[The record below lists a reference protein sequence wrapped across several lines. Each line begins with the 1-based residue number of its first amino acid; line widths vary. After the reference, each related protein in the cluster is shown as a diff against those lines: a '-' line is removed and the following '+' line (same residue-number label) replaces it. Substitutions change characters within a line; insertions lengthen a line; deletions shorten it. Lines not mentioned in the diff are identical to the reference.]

1 MVTIIGSVAAVLT
14 AACWLPQLF
23 KTLRKGTAEDF
34 AWPYLTM
41 LTVGVFAWF
50 VYGVLKSDPP
60 IYLCNGF
67 TGACVVIVA
76 LVKFRTRH
84 VMIDGYEVAVSPSGH
99 GEVALESL
107 DGLGPALA
115 ADLKAVGINDSA
127 ALLAVGVDEASHR
140 LSAAGLGDAEVHRAS
155 LHGAL
160 RPQSGP
166 DPKAPGAAG

>member
-1 MVTIIGSVAAVLT
+1 M
-14 AACWLPQLF
+14 
-23 KTLRKGTAEDF
+23 
-34 AWPYLTM
+34 
-41 LTVGVFAWF
+41 
-50 VYGVLKSDPP
+50 
-60 IYLCNGF
+60 
-67 TGACVVIVA
+67 IVA

-115 ADLKAVGINDSA
+115 ADLKAVGISDSA

-155 LHGAL
+155 LHGAASTTVRTRPKGPRSGGAVRDFGAL
-160 RPQSGP
+160 R
-166 DPKAPGAAG
+166 